1 MSSINISGFTS
12 KSGANFS
19 KVVSEKLYDVLDY
32 EHEKVTS
39 TSLKF
44 SNDAKNYMAI
54 GGSKLKYTFDGK
66 EVSGITSGTI
76 TSFKAVSEGQAL
88 LDITKLSLAGKK
100 LSDALD
106 SGSTKTFLDTLLSGN
121 DVIKATKY
129 ADTFWGGTGNDT
141 LYGYAGNDR
150 LEGGAGAD
158 KLHGGAG
165 ADTFVF
171 RSVKDST
178 VAAGGRDTIVDF
190 SQAEKDRID
199 LKAID
204 ADTTLAKNQAFSF
217 IADKAFSKDAGEL
230 RYEKKDGDTFV
241 HGDVDGD
248 GKADFSI
255 RIDASIDFTKADFIL

>member
-19 KVVSEKLYDVLDY
+19 KFISEKLQTILDY
-32 EHEKVTS
+32 ENEKTTS

-44 SNDAKNYMAI
+44 STDSKNYMTF
-54 GGSKLKYTFDGK
+54 GGSKLKYTFIDK

-88 LDITKLSLAGKK
+88 LDITKLSLAGKT
-100 LSDALD
+100 LSNALD
-106 SGSTKTFLDTLLSGN
+106 SGSTKTFLNALLSGN

-129 ADTFWGGTGNDT
+129 SDVFWGANGNDT

-158 KLHGGAG
+158 KLYGGSG

-171 RSVKDST
+171 RSVKEST
-178 VAAGGRDTIVDF
+178 VAASGRDTIFDF
-190 SQAEKDRID
+190 SQREKDKVD

-204 ADTTLAKNQAFSF
+204 ADTTHAKDQAFSF
-217 IADKAFSKDAGEL
+217 IGKKAFSKDAGEL
-230 RYEKKDGDTFV
+230 RYEKKGGDTII
-241 HGDVDGD
+241 HGDVNGD

-255 RIDASIDFTKADFIL
+255 LIDASIDFTKADFIL